1 MQCGLQS
8 LGEKWQL
15 LTQHQPAG
23 RGGGEELSEL
33 GGSENSAN
41 TCLKEG
47 QEALEQLLL
56 PLWAV
61 SGREGGGG
69 ARKPSLSPSQLA

>member
-1 MQCGLQS
+1 MAAADSAPACG
-8 LGEKWQL
+8 E
-15 LTQHQPAG
+15 G
-23 RGGGEELSEL
+23 RGEELSEL

-69 ARKPSLSPSQLA
+69 AQAFSSPSQLA